1 MGRGL
6 DSHVTNSLVKI
17 IRLSET
23 GPKVHK
29 SRQVITCTTDDIILM
44 QVASRYLTDPVLFYR
59 DDVGHVK
66 FDIRFIVLL
75 SSVKPLVLHAYNV
88 FWLRFANRYMC
99 IYCIVKAEINMLTHS
114 IV

>member
-1 MGRGL
+1 MDNYWIVKPWNMGRGL

-23 GPKVHK
+23 GPK
-29 SRQVITCTTDDIILM
+29 
-44 QVASRYLTDPVLFYR
+44 VASRYLTDPVLFYR